1 MNFWWMLAEFWMLG
15 MMENIDMELVF
26 RDAPLTAI
34 YQASPIV
41 SCWLGDLKPWSVF
54 TDSTHEKAIE
64 DT

>member
-1 MNFWWMLAEFWMLG
+1 MLG